1 MLKSSLC
8 DYSDA
13 YVLVKGSMA
22 IEGNADA
29 NRQADKRNNGV
40 IFKKC
45 VPMTDCVSKV
55 NNTQGDIAKDL
66 DVVMPVSDTDN
77 FKWKNGWYHE
87 NS

>member
-8 DYSDA
+8 DYSGA

-29 NRQADKRNNGV
+29 NRQADERNNGA

-45 VPMTDCVSKV
+45 VPMTDCVSKA

-66 DVVMPVSDTDN
+66 DVVMPVNDTDN
-77 FKWKNGWYHE
+77 FKWRNGWCHE